1 MINFGKE
8 RNIIIGIDNCIVI
21 RIKVV
26 NEMLEMMLIWYY
38 LIINGF
44 NLLEWFDVV
53 DWYILLFLV
62 EW

>member
-44 NLLEWFDVV
+44 NLLE
-53 DWYILLFLV
+53 
-62 EW
+62 